1 MQFKIGILARV
12 LLSEKQR
19 VQDRC
24 YSYQSP
30 VYPDTAGDHEEIGT
44 RFTDPS
50 FPYVPGRK
58 GWLSLG
64 QGCNPV
70 WFQDSAESMEGLE
83 ERPPGDLG
91 EAL

>member
-1 MQFKIGILARV
+1 
-12 LLSEKQR
+12 
-19 VQDRC
+19 
-24 YSYQSP
+24 
-30 VYPDTAGDHEEIGT
+30 
-44 RFTDPS
+44 
-50 FPYVPGRK
+50 VPGRK